1 MLRSY
6 MTLPAGTYLRV
17 TGTQE
22 VNDLTVTCGSATV
35 NATEYGTCTFTVT
48 SGSQDH
54 SGGGN

>member
-1 MLRSY
+1 